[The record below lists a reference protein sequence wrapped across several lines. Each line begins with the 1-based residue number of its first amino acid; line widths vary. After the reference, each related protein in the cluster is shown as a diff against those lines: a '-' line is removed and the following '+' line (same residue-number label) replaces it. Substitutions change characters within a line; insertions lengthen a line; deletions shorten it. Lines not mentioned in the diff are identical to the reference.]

1 MTISKL
7 VKFIKL
13 IEIKKDKTI
22 LEVAEDSNIK
32 IKASCD
38 GKGKCG
44 KCLVRASGIL
54 SVPSKAEL
62 KLINGKKLSQ
72 GYRLACEAV
81 ILGDVE
87 VIMEE

>member
-1 MTISKL
+1 MDRT
-7 VKFIKL
+7 VKFIKSA
-13 IEIKKDKTI
+13 EIKKDKTI
-22 LEVAEDSNIK
+22 MKVAEDLNIK

-44 KCLVRASGIL
+44 KCMVKATGNL
-54 SVPSKAEL
+54 SEPSKAEL
-62 KLINGKKLSQ
+62 KLLSDKKLSQ

-87 VIMEE
+87 IQLED